1 MSHLKPYTKLQN
13 IMSGWKIKY
22 SLYWNNGKR
31 LQIISLTWLL
41 SKTLRKCTVV
51 ITIAW
56 FQFVLNVGRHLT

>member
-1 MSHLKPYTKLQN
+1 MSHLKPYTKLQS

-22 SLYWNNGKR
+22 NLYWNNGKR

-56 FQFVLNVGRHLT
+56 FRFVLNVGGHLT